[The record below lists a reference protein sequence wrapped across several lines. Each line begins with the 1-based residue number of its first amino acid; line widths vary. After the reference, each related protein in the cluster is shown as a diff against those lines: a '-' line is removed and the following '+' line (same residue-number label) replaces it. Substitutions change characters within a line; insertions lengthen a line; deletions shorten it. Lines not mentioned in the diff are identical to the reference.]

1 MSLLAVD
8 MTDVAFVCA
17 TYCMRRIG
25 YMGTIHEFL
34 LIEPEK
40 YTTTTDVLIGDIL
53 VWNTND
59 SRGEVPALEICKGTI
74 ISSFIKFD
82 RHYGIFEGNG
92 LVSDVRLMG
101 DMMIPNIRFRRL
113 SDLLREPDG
122 VIRFKNLINLEALHN
137 D

>member
-53 VWNTND
+53 VWNIDNAE
-59 SRGEVPALEICKGTI
+59 GEVPALEICKATI
-74 ISSFIKFD
+74 ISSFTKFNK
-82 RHYGIFEGNG
+82 HYGVFEGNG
-92 LVSDVRLMG
+92 LVSDIRLMG
-101 DMMIPNIRFRRL
+101 DMLIPNIRFRRL
-113 SDLLREPDG
+113 SGLLREPDG
-122 VIRFKNLINLEALHN
+122 IIRIN
-137 D
+137 